1 MGRCFA
7 YRFKEEVLVAIVML
21 FNPKPDHCVGDLIGP
36 HRTGRFDRH
45 GRWEEGKAPGIRI
58 NDGCGRKQGIPRRGG
73 ALYMRSSLWGSLLA
87 EEASITFL
95 AVFGNGE
102 HKLPW

>member
-21 FNPKPDHCVGDLIGP
+21 FNPKPDNCVGDLIGP
-36 HRTGRFDRH
+36 QSTGRFDRH

-58 NDGCGRKQGIPRRGG
+58 KMMGVDESKVYRGVGVRYICDRAYGVLCWRKKRP
-73 ALYMRSSLWGSLLA
+73 
-87 EEASITFL
+87 
-95 AVFGNGE
+95 
-102 HKLPW
+102 